1 MLIAAKQDGK
11 LKDEVTVARING
23 NALENI
29 NDYRC
34 GAFFDALVRKGWWLA
49 GSQGQWA
56 IQKKAVPPAAS
67 PPNYGGW
74 SAIDTYVA
82 TRTAH
87 TEEAVRIL
95 SHQQMPDIVGAFSPQ
110 LRLDILEGFDESC
123 AENISVSQYSLTKP
137 DELAQ
142 NMNSQPA
149 CMRQNVQI
157 CFSAL
162 HARRAPLGWFLSR
175 GSGKPIELSAVNAA
189 ARLIAAMNR

>member
-1 MLIAAKQDGK
+1 
-11 LKDEVTVARING
+11 
-23 NALENI
+23 
-29 NDYRC
+29 
-34 GAFFDALVRKGWWLA
+34 
-49 GSQGQWA
+49 
-56 IQKKAVPPAAS
+56 
-67 PPNYGGW
+67 
-74 SAIDTYVA
+74 
-82 TRTAH
+82 
-87 TEEAVRIL
+87 
-95 SHQQMPDIVGAFSPQ
+95 MPDIVGAFSPQ